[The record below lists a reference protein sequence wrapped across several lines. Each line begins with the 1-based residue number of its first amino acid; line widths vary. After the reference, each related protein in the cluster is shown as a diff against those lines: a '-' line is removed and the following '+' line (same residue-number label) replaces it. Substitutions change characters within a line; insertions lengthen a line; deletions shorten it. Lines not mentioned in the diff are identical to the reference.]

1 MSKSYLDFFKPED
14 IQLKKMWEVIARMLF
29 PKGASEIQYLEMRR
43 AFYIGFTECFKIMS
57 DVSDRMSEEEAS
69 KVLARLHNEV
79 NSFFENEIPKI
90 KQGFDPAKPGAD
102 KTVEAVVDPVKI
114 TRENYHGHEPEHI
127 RELLKEM
134 GNNIA
139 KGMPTG
145 WGFTLFLFSYGANGN
160 LLYLS
165 SASREDM
172 VKTLRE
178 FLEKQP
184 Q

>member
-14 IQLKKMWEVIARMLF
+14 IQLKKMWEVISRMLF

-69 KVLARLHNEV
+69 KVLSRLHDEAKM
-79 NSFFENEIPKI
+79 FFEQELPKLKRDI
-90 KQGFDPAKPGAD
+90 ENAAPPSVKP
-102 KTVEAVVDPVKI
+102 VI
-114 TRENYHGHEPEHI
+114 NREDYHGNEPPHI
-127 RELLKEM
+127 REILKEM
-134 GNNIA
+134 GA
-139 KGMPTG
+139 EMSKKMPPG
-145 WGFTLFLFSYGANGN
+145 WGFAFFMFTYQAGN
-160 LLYLS
+160 ILYFS
-165 SASREDM
+165 SADR
-172 VKTLRE
+172 KTMCQALRE